1 MSLIINLMSNINK
14 QKWPPLSYL
23 FLLGLHNLHNNP
35 SSCYKKSILLSF
47 FSKLYF
53 YFSNSFK
60 IIFLRLL
67 DNSHITKQPSKI
79 NSSSKNC
86 SYLENNMTANKNFLF
101 FFFLQLS
108 KQPNRSLESKPVR
121 SKQISFQLHPHN
133 KQKTVHST
141 QTDLNRS
148 KPHNKNPIYM
158 S

>member
-1 MSLIINLMSNINK
+1 MLQKSNLT
-14 QKWPPLSYL
+14 
-23 FLLGLHNLHNNP
+23 F
-35 SSCYKKSILLSF
+35 F

-67 DNSHITKQPSKI
+67 DNSHVTKQPSKI
-79 NSSSKNC
+79 NSNSKNC
-86 SYLENNMTANKNFLF
+86 FYSENNTTEIKISSFLF
-101 FFFLQLS
+101 FFFNFLSSQTDHSNQNQSNLS
-108 KQPNRSLESKPVR
+108 KFHFNY
-121 SKQISFQLHPHN
+121 IHIIN
-133 KQKTVHST
+133 KKTIHST

>member
-1 MSLIINLMSNINK
+1 ML
-14 QKWPPLSYL
+14 QKILS
-23 FLLGLHNLHNNP
+23 HVT
-35 SSCYKKSILLSF
+35 KKSILLLLF

-67 DNSHITKQPSKI
+67 DNYHITKQPSKI

-86 SYLENNMTANKNFLF
+86 FYSENNITAIKNSSFLF
-101 FFFLQLS
+101 FFFNFLSSQTDPSNQNQSDLS
-108 KQPNRSLESKPVR
+108 KSHFNYIL
-121 SKQISFQLHPHN
+121 IIN
-133 KQKTVHST
+133 KKTVHST

-148 KPHNKNPIYM
+148 KPHNKNPTYM